1 MSKASKLIRAIDQA
15 LNRFDTFGDDPD
27 SFVINLILELE
38 FEIEEVLEN
47 WKPKQFQ
54 AIYVERDRA
63 RIKEQVLNHV
73 MAQNNPI
80 Q

>member
-38 FEIEEVLEN
+38 VEIEEVLEN
-47 WKPKQFQ
+47 GKPKQFQ